1 MGYTNYWTNKR
12 SFTDDEWKKVKDE
25 YEWLKEMGEGIII
38 DQTKL
43 TSEIVFNGNPKDEQ
57 DHETF
62 YINKANVYDGFSF
75 CKTARKPYDALVNM
89 TLELATEM
97 LDGFSYSSDGENGDD
112 ENKEFLTKFMRNAK
126 IDEVLEN

>member
-75 CKTARKPYDALVNM
+75 CKTARKPYD
-89 TLELATEM
+89 LAVWHLLYFINNETGAM
-97 LDGFSYSSDGENGDD
+97 KSISRD
-112 ENKEFLTKFMRNAK
+112 R
-126 IDEVLEN
+126 